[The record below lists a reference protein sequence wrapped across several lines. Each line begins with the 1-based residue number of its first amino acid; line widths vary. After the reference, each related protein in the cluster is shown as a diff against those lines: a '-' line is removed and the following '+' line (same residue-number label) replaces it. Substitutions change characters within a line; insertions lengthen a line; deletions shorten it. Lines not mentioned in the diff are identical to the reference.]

1 MSSRQQRTR
10 ILTQRSRGFGSISY
24 GYNASIIGTTL
35 GQPSFIKYMK
45 LDTLP
50 NATDLISSTNGLF
63 QTGGVVGTLIMPW
76 IADKWGRK
84 WGCAVPC
91 MLLII
96 SGAVMTGSVNIGMFL
111 AFRFFSGAGSFMI
124 LAVVPILMNEIVP
137 VSLRGALV
145 DVHGVMLV
153 LGYTIQGW
161 VGFGFFFWNGGANT
175 WRPPMAL
182 TMVWPLILL
191 VGLPFLP
198 ESPRWLCM
206 QGRDAEA
213 EQILIK
219 LHRDPRD
226 PENVV
231 AAAEFYQIQKQM
243 QIDRTLGSSWL
254 HIIRKP
260 SYRKRALL
268 AIGTCGIVQCSGVL
282 VINSRS
288 PVACHGGAV
297 LTPVPRLRADTLQR
311 LGFQPSPT
319 TWLTFAWGMN
329 ALAMLLV
336 DRFPRPK
343 YMAFGVLGCMST
355 LIVEAALVATYLGT
369 NNKSALLAC
378 VAMFFVF
385 QVFYALC
392 LDGTQFSYLGEV
404 FPTHI
409 RAKGI
414 CLGVAM
420 ISLMNIMWLQ
430 SAPIAFINIGW
441 KFYLAL
447 IIPGSIGGV
456 LMFLYFPDT
465 NGVPL
470 EEVAAI
476 FGDAD
481 EVAVYERDLDFD
493 PTTHAVIDAH
503 SGEKGGIKHLEAG
516 L

>member
-1 MSSRQQRTR
+1 
-10 ILTQRSRGFGSISY
+10 
-24 GYNASIIGTTL
+24 
-35 GQPSFIKYMK
+35 
-45 LDTLP
+45 
-50 NATDLISSTNGLF
+50 
-63 QTGGVVGTLIMPW
+63 
-76 IADKWGRK
+76 
-84 WGCAVPC
+84 
-91 MLLII
+91 
-96 SGAVMTGSVNIGMFL
+96 MTGSVNIGMFL

-145 DVHGVMLV
+145 DIHGVMLV

-161 VGFGFFFWNGGANT
+161 SRTLADATTHGLPVGFGFFFWNGGANT

-219 LHRDPRD
+219 LHSDPRD

-282 VINSRS
+282 VINNYGPTLYKDLGFS
-288 PVACHGGAV
+288 PVQQLLYPAA
-297 LTPVPRLRADTLQR
+297 
-311 LGFQPSPT
+311 
-319 TWLTFAWGMN
+319 WLTFAWGMN

-369 NNKSALLAC
+369 SNKSALLAC

-441 KFYLAL
+441 KF
-447 IIPGSIGGV
+447 
-456 LMFLYFPDT
+456 
-465 NGVPL
+465 
-470 EEVAAI
+470 
-476 FGDAD
+476 
-481 EVAVYERDLDFD
+481 
-493 PTTHAVIDAH
+493 
-503 SGEKGGIKHLEAG
+503 
-516 L
+516 